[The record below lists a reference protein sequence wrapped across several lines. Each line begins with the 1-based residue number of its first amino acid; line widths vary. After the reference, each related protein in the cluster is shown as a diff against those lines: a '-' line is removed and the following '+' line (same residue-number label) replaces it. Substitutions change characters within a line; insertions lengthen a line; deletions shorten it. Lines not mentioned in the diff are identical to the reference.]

1 MKFGII
7 ISSVVVVALV
17 AGLGIFW
24 IKTQPIWIADKEIAK
39 DVLNR
44 LPAKNRKVIELIESK
59 GRDLAPTYSETVCTE
74 FVIKVI
80 EAVEPLTNSEK
91 NDVRI
96 ITNVDLDSLIKS
108 ESPVIK
114 GVQTALIKSGKG
126 IAIRESEEVLP
137 GDFVQ
142 FWNVF
147 QGRAYGHCGV
157 VLDINPNKTITLYS
171 SHPFSGGYGKQEY
184 MWPDKIYFAR
194 LK

>member
-7 ISSVVVVALV
+7 ISSVLVVALV

-24 IKTQPIWIADKEIAK
+24 LNTQPIWIADKKIEK

-44 LPAKNRKVIELIESK
+44 LPAKNRKVIELIESR
-59 GRDLAPTYSETVCTE
+59 GMDLAPTYSEAVCTE

-80 EAVEPLTNSEK
+80 GAVEPLTNSEK
-91 NDVRI
+91 DDVRI
-96 ITNVDLDSLIKS
+96 ITNVDLDSLIKA
-108 ESPVIK
+108 ESAVIK
-114 GVQTALIKSGKG
+114 GVQTALIKGGKG
-126 IAIRESEEVLP
+126 IEIRESEKVLP

-157 VLDINPNKTITLYS
+157 VLEINPNKTITLYS

-184 MWPDKIYFAR
+184 LWPEKIYFAR